1 MDPAGQEGVLVTV
14 DIRHLAL
21 VLLWVTMTSQ
31 SLFVLRY
38 GLTKGWR
45 YDFVGRALFF
55 KSVAVLAKAVVEL
68 LLWTLIPHLV
78 DLIPTW
84 LLVAVVL
91 SDIAL
96 ALGCT
101 WQYVALERQ
110 KLEDRHG
117 GTELGREVDDKVE

>member
-1 MDPAGQEGVLVTV
+1 VSSDV
-14 DIRHLAL
+14 RHLAL
-21 VLLWVTMTSQ
+21 VLLWVVVLSQ

-38 GLTKGWR
+38 GLTRGWR

-68 LLWTLIPHLV
+68 LLWTLIPQLV
-78 DLIPTW
+78 DLIPTG

-110 KLEDRHG
+110 KREDRHV
-117 GTELGREVDDKVE
+117 GTELGREVDDAPVE